1 MLARQADGQVILI
14 HKDLVLPQDKH
25 WILCAKRMVDLGES
39 DPAGIADPLRDDLNV
54 SEYFRQFVTQDE

>member
-1 MLARQADGQVILI
+1 
-14 HKDLVLPQDKH
+14 VLPQDKH

-54 SEYFRQFVTQDE
+54 SEYFRQFVSPDEQQSLKTE